1 MLKNALA
8 GLPETKEFVVTAF
21 ESARSTSFQA
31 GCMMGCAGESR
42 IRRGWIRFLLRQMTS
57 WGMASKLRLS
67 TSGVV
72 SDAL

>member
-8 GLPETKEFVVTAF
+8 GGQGVKGFAVTAF
-21 ESARSTSFQA
+21 ESARSISPQV
-31 GCMMGCAGESR
+31 GCTRQYAGESR
-42 IRRGWIRFLLRQMTS
+42 IRGGWIPFLLGRMTS
-57 WGMASKLRLS
+57 WGMANKPKLS